1 MILGEEPPDSG
12 SVETGINTQIA
23 YFDQLRTQLDPSL
36 SVYEAVGG
44 VDWVE
49 IGGRRLHVRSYLE
62 DFLFPTERQQQKVS
76 SLSGGERNRLMLA
89 RLFLQPSNLLIL
101 DEPTNDLDIV
111 TLQVLEAA
119 LVDYPGCVLMVTHD
133 RFFLD
138 KIATALFVFEGDAVV
153 HRHEGG
159 FELYRRLRE
168 RRETEEANAKADAAD
183 AARANRKK
191 GAGVASASGASS
203 AADPTASGAASARK
217 KLSWKE
223 TRELEGL
230 GDAIMEA
237 ETERDALSARL
248 ADPALYRDA
257 AETARVTNAFNAAK
271 ANVDKLYARWAELE
285 ERSGA

>member
-1 MILGEEPPDSG
+1 
-12 SVETGINTQIA
+12 
-23 YFDQLRTQLDPSL
+23 
-36 SVYEAVGG
+36 
-44 VDWVE
+44 
-49 IGGRRLHVRSYLE
+49 
-62 DFLFPTERQQQKVS
+62 
-76 SLSGGERNRLMLA
+76 
-89 RLFLQPSNLLIL
+89 
-101 DEPTNDLDIV
+101 
-111 TLQVLEAA
+111 
-119 LVDYPGCVLMVTHD
+119 MVTHD

-203 AADPTASGAASARK
+203 AADATASGAASARK